1 MSSCKKRT
9 PIERVRYELYGTN
22 RACVVALPLILLIT
36 GIFTRW
42 VSGSPIPTLHYI
54 GVSELIPPTWLMVLL
69 FGASY
74 IVAGLAFGLALGERR
89 GGRGEKKYQGA
100 MWFCLSLCL
109 GYAWYPIFF
118 CVRLFLV
125 SAMMSVL
132 CLFCSIC
139 ASVCFAKVSAPS
151 AILAVIYDLWL
162 AYLTLLNAQIFFAV

>member
-9 PIERVRYELYGTN
+9 PIERVRYELYGTDK
-22 RACVVALPLILLIT
+22 ACVVALPLVLLVT

-42 VSGSPIPTLHYI
+42 VSGSPIATLHYI

-74 IVAGLAFGLALGERR
+74 IVAGLALGFALGERR

-100 MWFCLSLCL
+100 MWFCLALCL
-109 GYAWYPIFF
+109 GYAWYPVFF
-118 CVRLFLV
+118 CAKLFLV
-125 SAMMSVL
+125 SAGLSLL

-139 ASVCFAKVSAPS
+139 ASACFAHVSAASLALS
-151 AILAVIYDLWL
+151 AVYTLWL
-162 AYLTLLNAQIFFAV
+162 AYLALLNMQIFFAV